1 VQLQAVYGM
10 SERRACRIIGADRA
24 SLRYRSRRPPDEALR
39 QRLRQ
44 LAHERRQFGYR
55 RLYVLL
61 RREGHMV
68 NRKRVYRLY
77 KAERLMVRRRGGR
90 KRALGMRAAIPLPAA
105 ANERWSLDFVHDQ
118 MVDGRRFRI
127 FAVVDDCTR
136 ECLALVAD
144 TSIPGLRVARE
155 LDRIVAGRTRP
166 AAIVSD
172 NGTELT
178 SNAMLRWADER
189 RVAWHYIDPGKP
201 IQNAFV
207 ESFNGRL
214 RDELL
219 NETLFRSLPH
229 ARAVLEAWRQDYNA
243 ARPHSRLGWLTP
255 LAYAACLQASSPQR
269 DRPLPLLASAAA
281 CPVASTTE
289 TGFTQPR
296 TLASTG

>member
-1 VQLQAVYGM
+1 M
-10 SERRACRIIGADRA
+10 SERRACRVIGADRA
-24 SLRYRSRRPPDEALR
+24 SVRYRSRRPADTVLR
-39 QRLRQ
+39 ERLRQ
-44 LAHERRQFGYR
+44 LAHERRRFGYR
-55 RLYVLL
+55 RLHVLL
-61 RREGHMV
+61 RREGHAV

-77 KAERLMVRRRGGR
+77 RVERLMVRRRGGR
-90 KRALGMRAAIPLPAA
+90 KRALGVRAPMALPAA

-118 MVDGRRFRI
+118 MVDGRRFRVL
-127 FAVVDDCTR
+127 AVVDDCTR

-144 TSIPGLRVARE
+144 TSLSGLRVARE
-155 LDRIVAGRTRP
+155 LDRIVVHRGKP

-189 RVAWHYIDPGKP
+189 RVAWHYITPGKP
-201 IQNAFV
+201 TQNAFI

-229 ARAVLEAWRQDYNA
+229 ARAMLEAWRRDYNA
-243 ARPHSRLGWLTP
+243 ERPHSRLGWLTP
-255 LAYAACLQASSPQR
+255 LAYAARLHAPSSQR
-269 DRPLPLLASAAA
+269 DRLLPLSGGSAA
-281 CPVASTTE
+281 CPVASTAGK
-289 TGFTQPR
+289 GFIDPG